1 MGRYVMGFISP
12 WRQYEIGVLRK
23 NSLDEKL
30 NENALDHENALDLRA
45 KEAARVGAAQGQAGA
60 FVIYTK
66 ETHNERRQSVSVS
79 DPDTPA
85 LRLILSLCCRQ
96 LLLLGF

>member
-1 MGRYVMGFISP
+1 M
-12 WRQYEIGVLRK
+12 
-23 NSLDEKL
+23 KL
-30 NENALDHENALDLRA
+30 GSSGKTAGNALDLRA

-85 LRLILSLCCRQ
+85 LRLILALCCRQ